1 MTSPDQTLANRLR
14 ERAKLLVR
22 GALMRA
28 DLEVSR
34 GAYATRLSR
43 ALAARDVTAVLD
55 VGANV
60 GQYATLL
67 RRAGYTGRVVSCEPL
82 SGAFEQLQRRAA
94 GDATW
99 TTLRTAVGR
108 ERGETTINVSAN
120 SFSSS
125 LLPMTDAHRESA
137 PGSAYVASETVPV
150 TTVRALMAG
159 NELEPERTLLKID
172 TQGYEAEVLAGA
184 GELVE
189 QLGAV
194 QLELS
199 FVELY
204 EGQELF
210 DAHYAR
216 MRELGFRLHI
226 IEPGFSSPDDGR
238 MMQVDGLFVR
248 QD

>member
-43 ALAARDVTAVLD
+43 ALAARDVIAVLD

-67 RRAGYTGRVVSCEPL
+67 RRAGYSGRIVSCEPL

-94 GDATW
+94 GDEAW

-108 ERGETTINVSAN
+108 ERGETSINVSAN

-137 PGSAYVASETVPV
+137 PGSAYVASETVPM

-184 GELVE
+184 GDLVE
-189 QLGAV
+189 TLGAV

-216 MRELGFRLHI
+216 MRELGYRLHI
-226 IEPGFSSPDDGR
+226 VEPGFSSPDDGR
-238 MMQVDGLFVR
+238 MLQVDGLFVR
-248 QD
+248 EN

>member
-43 ALAARDVTAVLD
+43 ALAARDVIAVLD

-67 RRAGYTGRVVSCEPL
+67 RRAGYGGRIVSCEPL

-94 GDATW
+94 SDEAW

-108 ERGETTINVSAN
+108 ERGETSINVSAN

-137 PGSAYVASETVPV
+137 PGSAYVASETVPM

-184 GELVE
+184 GDLVE
-189 QLGAV
+189 TLGAV

-216 MRELGFRLHI
+216 MRELGYRLHI
-226 IEPGFSSPDDGR
+226 VEPGFSSPDDGR
-238 MMQVDGLFVR
+238 MLQVDGLFVR
-248 QD
+248 EN

>member
-1 MTSPDQTLANRLR
+1 MTSPDQTLANRMR
-14 ERAKLLVR
+14 ERAKLIVR

-28 DLEVSR
+28 DLDVTR
-34 GAYATRLSR
+34 GAYATRLAR
-43 ALAARDVTAVLD
+43 TLAARDLQTVLD

-60 GQYATLL
+60 GQYGSLL
-67 RRAGYTGRVVSCEPL
+67 RRAGYAGRIVSCEPL
-82 SGAFEQLQRRAA
+82 SGAFAQLQRRAA
-94 GDATW
+94 GDPAW

-108 ERGETTINVSAN
+108 ERGDTTINVAAN

-125 LLPMTDAHRESA
+125 LLPMTDAHRLSA
-137 PGSAYVASETVPV
+137 PGSDYVAQETVPV
-150 TTVRALMAG
+150 TTVRALVAG
-159 NELEPERTLLKID
+159 HEVAPERTLLKID

-184 GELVE
+184 GDLLD

-210 DAHYAR
+210 DAHYER
-216 MRELGFRLHI
+216 MRERGFRLHI
-226 IEPGFSSPDDGR
+226 IEPGFSSPEDGR
-238 MMQVDGLFVR
+238 MLQIDGLFVR
-248 QD
+248 EG